1 MIDVLESIQPI
12 SLRKRIKGEF
22 FRMEFLYDKINII
35 KEDGKIIFEVEKT
48 YKNQKKI
55 IYKFVISIHYPY
67 KPPDLYINNKNYGQ
81 YLRCPNKFLN
91 VLKYI
96 SNIECFCCSSCTCPG
111 NWTPSIT
118 LKYIIEESEYNS
130 KIKHNI
136 MIKIFLDQIKDK
148 YLISDINL
156 DCWLFHIARPDVIKP
171 GTKYLI

>member
-22 FRMEFLYDKINII
+22 YRMELLYDNVYVI
-35 KEDGKIIFEVEKT
+35 KEEGKIIFVIEKT

-55 IYKFVISIHYPY
+55 IYKFVISNHYPY
-67 KPPDLYINNKNYGQ
+67 QPPVLYINNIQYGQ
-81 YLRCPNKFLN
+81 YLICPNKFLN

-96 SNIECFCCSSCTCPG
+96 RGIECFCCASCTCRG

-118 LKYIIEESEYNS
+118 LKYVIEESEYNS
-130 KIKHNI
+130 NTKYNI
-136 MIKIFLDQIKDK
+136 MIKIFLDKIKEQ

-156 DCWLFHIARPDVIKP
+156 DSWLFHVACPEVIKP